1 MNAKSVGKRNLN
13 LGLKRKKDLGKSF
26 PWIKRNGENLKI
38 SALQLL
44 QFSAV
49 ASRKFLNFV
58 TILGPARQ
66 GKSFLMN
73 CIIGCSVFDAA
84 DAIDVC
90 TKGVQVAG
98 IMKEVENGGGAFFVD
113 TEGQGDEDIDSD
125 TTLLTPIIL
134 LSKVILFN
142 WKGGLQKNQIL
153 NELAILVEVGNSVS
167 SMNFKEDTV
176 KFGHLHIVLR
186 DFHYDG
192 TKDEAFAIIFDE
204 ENKRGEKVKERNQL
218 RKKLLSSFESINVCF
233 FPAPS
238 EDLRELHIDSTS
250 PEFKE
255 ALNEL
260 NGVIMDEVSEPRRF
274 GTVVV
279 NAENA
284 EFLLKKFVKE
294 MKDGDI
300 VHVKSVITQLQR
312 GVVDEAKRDFEES
325 LIKAFKDIHVPVK
338 SGIEKTLSQKRDSL
352 LDEFRKNTDK
362 VDLEQMYK
370 DDVLE
375 DLENFAD
382 REIDLKRKE
391 NQLAI
396 QSREAKERE
405 ILIKAGD
412 DFRSAMENELRKGYK
427 TSQEMSQY
435 FKTMTDTLIS
445 DYTKITSK
453 LDWIP
458 EIVNKD
464 LQKLKEMVSIRIDE
478 KIKAKQQEEFAEM
491 KVLSA
496 EMHKLE
502 VERQAIHAIRS
513 YMDTQALPPETY
525 PMSPSTPSFNVET
538 PLPQHTSPFTTSPRT
553 SSFNVETPLP
563 QHTSLFTT
571 RPRTP
576 PFNVETP
583 LPQHTS
589 PFTTS
594 PRTPPSNVGLKFY
607 KGGQFTPGGGRSPSS
622 GTSSISSNS
631 SGGRFYKGGQF
642 TPGGG
647 RAPKGGCWK

>member
-1 MNAKSVGKRNLN
+1 MNLDSIRI
-13 LGLKRKKDLGKSF
+13 KDSGKSF
-26 PWIKRNGENLKI
+26 PWIKRNGENLKV

-44 QFSAV
+44 QYSNV

-73 CIIGCSVFDAA
+73 CIIGNSVFDTA

-260 NGVIMDEVSEPRRF
+260 NGVIKDDVSEPRRF

-284 EFLLKKFVKE
+284 EFLLEKFVKE

-312 GVVDEAKRDFEES
+312 GVVDEAKRHFEES
-325 LIKAFKDIHVPVK
+325 LIKAFKNIHVPVK
-338 SGIEKTLSQKRDSL
+338 SGIEETLSQKRNSL
-352 LDEFRKNTDK
+352 LDEFRKSTDK

-375 DLENFAD
+375 NLENFAD
-382 REIDLKRKE
+382 RELDSKRKE

-396 QSREAKERE
+396 LSREAKERE

-412 DFRSAMENELRKGYK
+412 DFRSALENELRKGYK

-435 FKTMTDTLIS
+435 FKTTMTDTLIS
-445 DYTKITSK
+445 DYTKKTSN
-453 LDWIP
+453 LVWIL
-458 EIVNKD
+458 ETIVDED
-464 LQKLKEMVSIRIDE
+464 LKKLKEMLSNRINE
-478 KIKAKQQEEFAEM
+478 TIKAKEQ
-491 KVLSA
+491 
-496 EMHKLE
+496 MHKLE
-502 VERQAIHAIRS
+502 AERQAAIHATRS
-513 YMDTQALPPETY
+513 YMDTQAFPRETY
-525 PMSPSTPSFNVET
+525 PMSPSIMSPSIM
-538 PLPQHTSPFTTSPRT
+538 SPS
-553 SSFNVETPLP
+553 
-563 QHTSLFTT
+563 
-571 RPRTP
+571 
-576 PFNVETP
+576 
-583 LPQHTS
+583 
-589 PFTTS
+589 
-594 PRTPPSNVGLKFY
+594 TPPSNVGLKFY
-607 KGGQFTPGGGRSPSS
+607 KGGQFTPGGGRAPPGGCYMTPSPS
-622 GTSSISSNS
+622 TSSRSSNS
-631 SGGRFYKGGQF
+631 SGEKFYKGGQFTPGGGRAPPGGCYMTPSPSTSSRSSSSSGGTFYKGGQF